1 MPQKHR
7 EKVSAAMHSLERT
20 LRELGYKTTRVRSGE
35 VVLVTIPCSSLF
47 APNSIELKTKAS
59 GVLSQLLP
67 YIRRSDN
74 YKVIVAVRRQYG
86 RRRVLR
92 PPHRRPCQCCRRVS
106 FSASNGNKDTGII
119 PYGLGAATNPWL
131 RIRGCET
138 VPQTGRVG
146 CTVPTSTFIDKTRN
160 R

>member
-1 MPQKHR
+1 
-7 EKVSAAMHSLERT
+7 MHSLERT

-74 YKVIVAVRRQYG
+74 YKVIVAVRTPTIRATPSTPTAS
-86 RRRVLR
+86 
-92 PPHRRPCQCCRRVS
+92 PPTVPMLSTS
-106 FSASNGNKDTGII
+106 FFFSRNGNREYRHNTVR
-119 PYGLGAATNPWL
+119 PRCLTTNPWL
-131 RIRGCET
+131 RIRSAKPCRK
-138 VPQTGRVG
+138 QARVG